1 VRSSHETRSCSMAR
15 TMTARSP
22 VLGSRWSRPTS
33 SKGSVPI
40 TSSRMRSRVVSSPGR
55 GPLMPEPLTLGA
67 LTPEHSLR
75 HLEVVGEVPERTE
88 LVCPGRRDLHHV
100 AIHRPC
106 RYGDV
111 AGQEHLA
118 LPFFV
123 LGRRD
128 RTL

>member
-1 VRSSHETRSCSMAR
+1 MRSSHETRSCSMAR

-22 VLGSRWSRPTS
+22 VFGSRWSRPMS

-40 TSSRMRSRVVSSPGR
+40 TSRDAIPGGLLTRTRPTHARSTHDG
-55 GPLMPEPLTLGA
+55 T
-67 LTPEHSLR
+67 LTPEHSLG
-75 HLEVVGEVPERTE
+75 HLEVVWEVPERTE

-100 AIHRPC
+100 AVHRPC

-111 AGQEHLA
+111 AGEEHLA
-118 LPFFV
+118 LPFLV